1 MPSPQARLATARA
14 SSSAARAELEQLRRA
29 FLAVVAVVECEG
41 GDRQL
46 LAVGELLDQRLLQGT
61 DDQFD
66 AIGLGLAVEVI

>member
-1 MPSPQARLATARA
+1 M
-14 SSSAARAELEQLRRA
+14 
-29 FLAVVAVVECEG
+29 
-41 GDRQL
+41 